1 MAKHP
6 PIDDRIQ
13 LPFERELHNRL
24 QQGTKR
30 IQFIIGPRQV
40 GKTTGVLSVVERLKT
55 PHHIVSVEDP
65 VHTSHW
71 LKEQWYY
78 ARTLGKNVVL
88 VVDEVQKIPSWS
100 STIKALY
107 DEQVR
112 QKDQRFSCVLLGSSS
127 LDLNEGMN
135 ESLTGRFEVLEVPH
149 WGIELSQKLH
159 PTMTLESF
167 LRYGGYP
174 GSYEYLSKPRRW
186 KDYIK
191 KSIIQTVIGKDIIQM
206 NHVKKPALFYQM
218 VEILAN
224 YPAQDVSYTK
234 ILGQLQESGN
244 VEIVKHYLR
253 LLQQSYLFYP
263 LEKFSP
269 KKVLQKASSPKII
282 PMAPALIEGL
292 APTVDFG
299 RRFEAYVGSQLI
311 RFGGDTFYWRD
322 GQYEVDFI
330 YVNQN
335 GKTFAVEVKSG
346 KKKVAAS
353 LSHFLD
359 KNKSVIPLIIDT
371 KNLSKLSSLVEE
383 DDGSTS

>member
-135 ESLTGRFEVLEVPH
+135 ESLT
-149 WGIELSQKLH
+149 
-159 PTMTLESF
+159 
-167 LRYGGYP
+167 
-174 GSYEYLSKPRRW
+174 
-186 KDYIK
+186 
-191 KSIIQTVIGKDIIQM
+191 
-206 NHVKKPALFYQM
+206 
-218 VEILAN
+218 
-224 YPAQDVSYTK
+224 
-234 ILGQLQESGN
+234 
-244 VEIVKHYLR
+244 
-253 LLQQSYLFYP
+253 
-263 LEKFSP
+263 
-269 KKVLQKASSPKII
+269 
-282 PMAPALIEGL
+282 
-292 APTVDFG
+292 
-299 RRFEAYVGSQLI
+299 
-311 RFGGDTFYWRD
+311 
-322 GQYEVDFI
+322 
-330 YVNQN
+330 
-335 GKTFAVEVKSG
+335 
-346 KKKVAAS
+346 
-353 LSHFLD
+353 
-359 KNKSVIPLIIDT
+359 
-371 KNLSKLSSLVEE
+371 
-383 DDGSTS
+383 